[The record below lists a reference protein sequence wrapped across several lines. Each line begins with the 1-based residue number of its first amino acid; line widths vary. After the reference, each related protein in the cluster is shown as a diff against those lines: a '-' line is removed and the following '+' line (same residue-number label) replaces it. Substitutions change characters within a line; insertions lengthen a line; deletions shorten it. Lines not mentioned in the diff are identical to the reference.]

1 MRTRVN
7 EQTLCKNN
15 ACVSVWT
22 CRCVFVCT
30 AMQGLKVSIKAAAA
44 PGCCHTHPCWPVQYL
59 RDPHSQN
66 VGIGCKL
73 LGEHGLHGFLIQFQ
87 LQLFIQIEV
96 IQCPERPRL
105 LLQSRTS
112 RRAWVR
118 CACTERY
125 SPATQ
130 KTQRYCGVFIVFWW
144 FLKLNVIKLVKLADQ
159 AVSVVDEFN

>member
-1 MRTRVN
+1 MRTRVS

-105 LLQSRTS
+105 LLQSRTFS
-112 RRAWVR
+112 TCLSSMCLHWAVQSSYTKNTTLLWSIYCVLMILKIE
-118 CACTERY
+118 CH
-125 SPATQ
+125 
-130 KTQRYCGVFIVFWW
+130 KTG
-144 FLKLNVIKLVKLADQ
+144 
-159 AVSVVDEFN
+159 